1 MWFIGRDECTPPK
14 KNPGS
19 APDRRACSQAK
30 SILALLSQMAAN
42 FVRFVFKN
50 G

>member
-19 APDRRACSQAK
+19 APGISVSAE
-30 SILALLSQMAAN
+30 
-42 FVRFVFKN
+42 VVFFYFTE
-50 G
+50 